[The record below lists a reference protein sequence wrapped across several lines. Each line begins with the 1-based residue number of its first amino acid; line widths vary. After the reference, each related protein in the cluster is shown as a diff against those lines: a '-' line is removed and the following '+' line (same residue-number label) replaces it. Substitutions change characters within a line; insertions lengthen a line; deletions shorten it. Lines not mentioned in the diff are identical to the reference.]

1 MASGLRKCQLFLSQ
15 ALILVVVRSWFRRLS
30 YFVVYD
36 YGKSFNH
43 KSPYMVLD
51 CHVLE
56 IFNNTHKD
64 GSIVKKIR

>member
-15 ALILVVVRSWFRRLS
+15 ARILVVVRSWFRRLS

-43 KSPYMVLD
+43 KSPYMILD
-51 CHVLE
+51 CHVAN
-56 IFNNTHKD
+56 I
-64 GSIVKKIR
+64 